1 MKKWEYKIIDSMRI
15 PGGIF
20 RGKKFDEIEKYLNE
34 IGKEGWEVINLD
46 FNDVTGQMDFV
57 GVAKRELQTR

>member
-20 RGKKFDEIEKYLNE
+20 RGKKFDEIEKHLNE
-34 IGKEGWEVINLD
+34 MGKDGWEIINLD

-57 GVAKRELQTR
+57 GVARRELSGK

>member
-57 GVAKRELQTR
+57 GVAKLELKTE

>member
-1 MKKWEYKIIDSMRI
+1 MKKWEYKIVDSTQV

-20 RGKKFDEIEKYLNE
+20 RGKKFQETKKYLNE
-34 IGKEGWEVINLD
+34 LGKEGWEIINID

-57 GVAKRELQTR
+57 GVVKRELPAE

>member
-57 GVAKRELQTR
+57 GVARRELKTE

>member
-1 MKKWEYKIIDSMRI
+1 MRI

-20 RGKKFDEIEKYLNE
+20 RGKKFDKIEKHLNE
-34 IGKEGWEVINLD
+34 IGKEGWEIINLD

>member
-1 MKKWEYKIIDSMRI
+1 MRLA
-15 PGGIF
+15 GGIF

-34 IGKEGWEVINLD
+34 MGKDGWEIINLD

-57 GVAKRELQTR
+57 GVAKREMKTG

>member
-20 RGKKFDEIEKYLNE
+20 RGKKFDEVDKYLNE
-34 IGKEGWEVINLD
+34 IGKEGWEIINLD

-57 GVAKRELQTR
+57 GVARRELKTG

>member
-20 RGKKFDEIEKYLNE
+20 RGKKFDKIEKHLNE
-34 IGKEGWEVINLD
+34 MGKDGWEIINLD

-57 GVAKRELQTR
+57 GVARRELKTG

>member
-1 MKKWEYKIIDSMRI
+1 VKKWEYKIIDSMRL

-34 IGKEGWEVINLD
+34 MGKDGWEIINLD

-57 GVAKRELQTR
+57 GVARREMKS

>member
-1 MKKWEYKIIDSMRI
+1 VKKWEYKIIDSMRI

-20 RGKKFDEIEKYLNE
+20 RGKKFDEVDKYLNE
-34 IGKEGWEVINLD
+34 IGKEGWEIINLD

>member
-1 MKKWEYKIIDSMRI
+1 MKKWEYKIIDSMRL

-34 IGKEGWEVINLD
+34 IGEEGWEIINLD

-57 GVAKRELQTR
+57 GVARRELADK